1 MDDGDQDSD
10 KSKVPETGQVSDTGR
25 INPRNLDA
33 FKTYPGSQINFQTY
47 PVSHYNCQSHP
58 GGQDDD

>member
-1 MDDGDQDSD
+1 MDDGHQDSD

-33 FKTYPGSQINFQTY
+33 FQTY
-47 PVSHYNCQSHP
+47 PVSQNNCQTHP
-58 GGQDDD
+58 GSLDDDRINS